1 MEAVGSPAGAS
12 APSADAATPSPV
24 AAPQPLLQADRKRGR
39 AAWAAEQHAANQGY
53 KQAHME
59 DEDGLVDICVED
71 ESQCVLCE
79 GVFVDLRQEAATVY
93 GTLLHALKDEIDFAN
108 GYQFTYVDS
117 RDNKRKLNTAPA
129 ARGTAPARTRCVA
142 ARM

>member
-1 MEAVGSPAGAS
+1 M
-12 APSADAATPSPV
+12 
-24 AAPQPLLQADRKRGR
+24 
-39 AAWAAEQHAANQGY
+39 
-53 KQAHME
+53 
-59 DEDGLVDICVED
+59 EDGLVDICVED

-117 RDNKRKLNTAPA
+117 RDNKRKLNSA
-129 ARGTAPARTRCVA
+129 ADFSQFKNDVLAREVRFRGAHL
-142 ARM
+142 